1 MSKQKVAYI
10 GTGAMGKQHI
20 YKLLED
26 GYEVQVY
33 DKYPEA
39 ATTVIEKGAVWKDSP
54 KEAAQGTDLVITNLP
69 LPHHVLEN
77 MLGETGAVEGMRPDA
92 TWMDFSTT
100 DYHNT
105 QHIADEASK
114 KGVLSLESPVSNLSH
129 MGVDFC
135 NVSYYVSG
143 DRKGYDLS
151 KETLD
156 AIGKI
161 SFFVSD
167 TIGEAQ
173 TVKLLT
179 NLLFYSQM
187 LVLGETM
194 MISKI
199 YGIPLL
205 WMWDYIR
212 ASQGNSVVTEQVTP
226 FIFDGS
232 YDYSCSLEI
241 TVKDTDLTVKLADE
255 LGVDLPLGRIVE
267 ERYRE
272 AGEKYDLSC
281 DNHVKVTKLIEDDN
295 NLDLR
300 LPDFTAPSPYGL
312 NRSYVHST
320 ERVEDSFG
328 RIKPLPY
335 QLTYDAPE
343 PLQDEKLMDIAKSL
357 TEFMAYINYLVL
369 GEANALGKGMG
380 LTDELLVDV
389 IRWSVGTCW
398 VSDNPDTYQPN
409 PEIVEKIK
417 SLDFGSKV
425 KLPVIGKM
433 VEHLSR

>member
-1 MSKQKVAYI
+1 MTKQKIAYI

-20 YKLLED
+20 YKLLKD

-39 ATTVIEKGAVWKDSP
+39 AKTVIAAGAVWKDSA
-54 KEAAQGTDLVITNLP
+54 KEVAQGSDLVITNLP

-77 MLGETGAVEGMRPDA
+77 MLGETGAVEGMRPGA

-105 QHIADEASK
+105 QHIAQEAAK
-114 KGVLSLESPVSNLSH
+114 KGLFSLESPVSNLSH

-135 NVSYYVSG
+135 NASFYVSG
-143 DRKGYDLS
+143 DREGYDLS

-161 SFFVSD
+161 SFFVSN

-173 TVKLLT
+173 TVKLLN
-179 NLLFYSQM
+179 NLLFYTAM
-187 LVLGETM
+187 VTAVEVY
-194 MISKI
+194 MICKV

-205 WMWDYIR
+205 WMWDYMR
-212 ASQGNSVVTEQVTP
+212 ASQGNSFVTEQVSP

-255 LGVDLPLGRIVE
+255 LNVPLPLGRIVE

-272 AGEKYDLSC
+272 AGQKYDAH
-281 DNHVKVTKLIEDDN
+281 DNHVKVTKLIEEDN

-300 LPDFTAPSPYGL
+300 VPDFTAPSPYGL
-312 NRSYVHST
+312 NRSYVHSE
-320 ERVEDSFG
+320 ERVTDNFG

-335 QLTYDAPE
+335 QLEYTTPE
-343 PLQDEKLMDIAKSL
+343 PLKDEKLMDIAQSL
-357 TEFMAYINYLVL
+357 TDFMAYINYLIL
-369 GEANALGKGMG
+369 GEANQLGKNMG
-380 LTDELLVDV
+380 LSDELLVDV
-389 IRWSVGTCW
+389 IRWSCGT
-398 VSDNPDTYQPN
+398 
-409 PEIVEKIK
+409 
-417 SLDFGSKV
+417 
-425 KLPVIGKM
+425 
-433 VEHLSR
+433 

>member
-1 MSKQKVAYI
+1 MTKQKIAYI

-20 YKLLED
+20 YKLLKD

-39 ATTVIEKGAVWKDSP
+39 AKTVIAKGAIWKDSP
-54 KEAAQGTDLVITNLP
+54 KEAAQGTDLTITNLP

-77 MLGETGAVEGMRPDA
+77 MLGETGAAEGMRPGA

-105 QHIADEASK
+105 QHIAEEARK
-114 KGVLSLESPVSNLSH
+114 KGIFSLESPVSNLSH

-143 DRKGYDLS
+143 DREGYDLS

-156 AIGKI
+156 AIGEI
-161 SFFVSD
+161 SFFVSN

-187 LVLGETM
+187 VTLGEVY
-194 MISKI
+194 MICKI

-205 WMWDYIR
+205 WMWEYVR
-212 ASQGNSVVTEQVTP
+212 ASQGNSVVTEQVSP

-255 LGVDLPLGRIVE
+255 LKVPLPLGRIVE

-272 AGEKYDLSC
+272 AGQKYDAH
-281 DNHVKVTKLIEDDN
+281 DNHVKVTKLIEEDN

-300 LPDFTAPSPYGL
+300 VPGFTAPSPYGL
-312 NRSYVHST
+312 DRSYIHS
-320 ERVEDSFG
+320 EKRVTDGFG

-335 QLTYDAPE
+335 QLEYAPPE

-357 TEFMAYINYLVL
+357 TDFMAYINYFVL
-369 GEANALGKGMG
+369 GEANDLGKGMG
-380 LTDELLVDV
+380 LTNELLVDV

-398 VSDNPDTYQPN
+398 VSDNIDIYQPN

-417 SLDFGSKV
+417 SFDFGSKV
-425 KLPVIGKM
+425 KLPVLTKFLA
-433 VEHLSR
+433 HLSS

>member
-1 MSKQKVAYI
+1 MSKQTVAYI

-20 YKLLED
+20 YKLLQD

-39 ATTVIEKGAVWKDSP
+39 AKTVIAAGAVWKDSP
-54 KEAAQGTDLVITNLP
+54 KEVAKGAALVITNLP

-77 MLGETGAVEGMRPDA
+77 MLGETGAVEGMRTGS
-92 TWMDFSTT
+92 TWLDFSTT

-105 QHIADEASK
+105 QHIAEEAAK
-114 KGVLSLESPVSNLSH
+114 KGLFSLESPVSNLSH

-135 NVSYYVSG
+135 NASFYVSG
-143 DRKGYDLS
+143 DKEGYDMS

-156 AIGKI
+156 SIGKI
-161 SFFVSD
+161 SFFVSN

-179 NLLFYSQM
+179 NLLFYTAM
-187 LVLGETM
+187 VTVGEVLT
-194 MISKI
+194 ICKI
-199 YGIPLL
+199 NGIPLL
-205 WMWDYIR
+205 WMWDFMR
-212 ASQGNSVVTEQVTP
+212 ASQGNSFVSEQVTP

-255 LGVDLPLGRIVE
+255 LNVPLPLGRIVE

-272 AGEKYDLSC
+272 AGQKYDAH
-281 DNHVKVTKLIEDDN
+281 DNHVKVTKLIEEDN

-300 LPDFTAPSPYGL
+300 VPDFTAPSPYGL
-312 NRSYVHST
+312 NRSYVHSE
-320 ERVEDSFG
+320 ERVRDSFG
-328 RIKPLPY
+328 RIKPRPY
-335 QLTYDAPE
+335 QLEYAPPE
-343 PLQDEKLMDIAKSL
+343 PLKDEKLMDIAQSL
-357 TEFMAYINYLVL
+357 TDFMAYINYLIL
-369 GEANALGKGMG
+369 GEANQLGKNMG

-389 IRWSVGTCW
+389 IRWSCGTSW
-398 VSDNPDTYQPN
+398 VFDNIDSYQPN
-409 PEIVEKIK
+409 PDIVEKIK
-417 SLDFGSKV
+417 SFDFGSQA
-425 KLPVIGKM
+425 KLPVLTKFLA
-433 VEHLSR
+433 HLSR

>member
-1 MSKQKVAYI
+1 MSKQKIAYI

-20 YKLLED
+20 YKLLKD

-39 ATTVIEKGAVWKDSP
+39 AKTVIEKGAVWKDSP
-54 KEAAQGTDLVITNLP
+54 KEAAKGADLVITNLP

-77 MLGETGAVEGMRPDA
+77 MLGETGAVEGMRPGA

-105 QHIADEASK
+105 QHIAGEAAK
-114 KGVLSLESPVSNLSH
+114 KGIFSLESPVSNLSH

-135 NVSYYVSG
+135 NASFYVSG
-143 DRKGYDLS
+143 DREGYDMS
-151 KETLD
+151 KEALD
-156 AIGKI
+156 SMGKI
-161 SFFVSD
+161 SFFVSN

-179 NLLFYSQM
+179 NLLFYTAM
-187 LVLGETM
+187 VTVGEAL
-194 MISKI
+194 MICKVNH
-199 YGIPLL
+199 IPLL
-205 WMWDYIR
+205 WLWDFMR
-212 ASQGNSVVTEQVTP
+212 ASQGNSFVTEQVTP

-255 LGVDLPLGRIVE
+255 LNVPLPLGRIVE

-272 AGEKYDLSC
+272 AGQKYDAR
-281 DNHVKVTKLIEDDN
+281 DNHVKVTKLIEEDN

-300 LPDFTAPSPYGL
+300 VPGFTAPSPYGL
-312 NRSYVHST
+312 DRSYVHS
-320 ERVEDSFG
+320 EKRVMDSFG

-335 QLTYDAPE
+335 QLEYAFPE
-343 PLQDEKLMDIAKSL
+343 PLQDEKLMDIAQSL
-357 TEFMAYINYLVL
+357 TDFMAYINYLSL
-369 GEANALGKGMG
+369 GEANQLGKNMG

-389 IRWSVGTCW
+389 IRWSCGTSW
-398 VSDNPDTYQPN
+398 VFDNIDTYQPN

-417 SLDFGSKV
+417 SFDFGSQA
-425 KLPVIGKM
+425 KLPVMTKM
-433 VEHLSR
+433 LAHLCR

>member
-1 MSKQKVAYI
+1 MTKQKIAYI

-20 YKLLED
+20 YKLLKD

-39 ATTVIEKGAVWKDSP
+39 AKTVIAAGAVWKDSP
-54 KEAAQGTDLVITNLP
+54 KEVAKGADLVITNLP

-77 MLGETGAVEGMRPDA
+77 MLGETGAVEGMRPGA

-105 QHIADEASK
+105 QHIAEEAAK
-114 KGVLSLESPVSNLSH
+114 KGLFSLESPVSNLSH

-135 NVSYYVSG
+135 NASFYVSG
-143 DRKGYDLS
+143 DREGYDLS

-161 SFFVSD
+161 SFFVSN

-179 NLLFYSQM
+179 NLLFYTGM
-187 LVLGETM
+187 VTVGEVL
-194 MISKI
+194 MICKVN
-199 YGIPLL
+199 GIPLL
-205 WMWDYIR
+205 WMWDFMR
-212 ASQGNSVVTEQVTP
+212 ASKGNSFVSEQVTP

-255 LGVDLPLGRIVE
+255 LNVALPLGRIVE
-267 ERYRE
+267 ERYRQ
-272 AGEKYDLSC
+272 AGQKYDAH
-281 DNHVKVTKLIEDDN
+281 DNHVKVTKLIEEDN

-300 LPDFTAPSPYGL
+300 VPDFTAPSPYGL
-312 NRSYVHST
+312 NRSYVHS
-320 ERVEDSFG
+320 EEKVADSFG
-328 RIKPLPY
+328 RIKPRPY
-335 QLTYDAPE
+335 KLEYAPPE
-343 PLQDEKLMDIAKSL
+343 PLTDEKLMDIAQSL
-357 TEFMAYINYLVL
+357 TDFMAYINYLIL
-369 GEANALGKGMG
+369 GEANQLGKNMG
-380 LTDELLVDV
+380 LTEELLVDV
-389 IRWSVGTCW
+389 IRWSCGTSW
-398 VSDNPDTYQPN
+398 VFDNIDSYQPN
-409 PEIVEKIK
+409 PDIVEKIK
-417 SLDFGSKV
+417 SFDFGSQA
-425 KLPVIGKM
+425 KLPVLTKM
-433 VEHLSR
+433 LEHLSS